1 MTDDAFE
8 SRWAKLMDLLLT
20 KPAPVLNH
28 GRDHIEAHFTAVF
41 GADVDAHDAIMTE
54 LLALVAQATM
64 QRDRLHGQRAHGH
77 VNMLVT
83 ATTHRDE
90 RNK

>member
-1 MTDDAFE
+1 MTADAFE
-8 SRWAKLMDLLLT
+8 SRWAKFMDLLLT

-41 GADVDAHDAIMTE
+41 GTDVDAHDAIMTE
-54 LLALVAQATM
+54 LLVLVAQAAL
-64 QRDRLHGQRAHGH
+64 DRLHGQRAHGH
-77 VNMLVT
+77 VNMLAT
-83 ATTHRDE
+83 ATTHHDE